1 MVKHDTL
8 HRRIMNMMS
17 WDETFVLEYKLSSL
31 YEAIVSVVSSFL
43 LLYVRLQFLGPSTY
57 VMTCRL
63 EPLS

>member
-43 LLYVRLQFLGPSTY
+43 LLYVRLQFLDPSTY